1 MLIPHLW
8 PKTWSS
14 EPSSCIRQE
23 GLWCLTWEKS
33 EGEVSR
39 SPNSVL
45 PGATG
50 TGLGGGCV
58 FAPSTPYFQRLS
70 PPG

>member
-14 EPSSCIRQE
+14 EPASSRKQE
-23 GLWCLTWEKS
+23 GLWCLTWEKP
-33 EGEVSR
+33 EGEASR

-45 PGATG
+45 PGPRGAG
-50 TGLGGGCV
+50 PGGGCV
-58 FAPSTPYFQRLS
+58 FAPSTPYFLCLS